1 MKLRWGSA
9 RLRHGAC
16 ALRATLKMAC
26 LEMHCACISE
36 AGRSLHRFTLAR
48 FGHQLKRKEEAGHT
62 PDEQVMK

>member
-1 MKLRWGSA
+1 
-9 RLRHGAC
+9 
-16 ALRATLKMAC
+16 MAC